1 MTDFEYRAICENI
14 REDYESKKQVR
25 VDENGILSIMNGNA
39 LWVNG
44 DVTTDIEGEYRISA
58 DDLRR
63 LMVMMSE
70 QDMMQV
76 KTVVTSW
83 QHNHYPCQSSTFC
96 NWITSNE
103 AVAEE
108 VKKMHE
114 AYKHIN
120 SDLDDVRTKCQNI
133 KRKYN
138 EAMAQIKK
146 FNDSRH
152 WWERKINISSE
163 EIE

>member
-1 MTDFEYRAICENI
+1 MIEL
-14 REDYESKKQVR
+14 ESKKRVR
-25 VDENGILSIMNGNA
+25 IDESGILTIENDNA

-44 DVTTDIEGEYRISA
+44 DVTTDITGEYIISA

-63 LMVMMSE
+63 LMVMMSG

-96 NWITSNE
+96 NWITSNV

-108 VKKMHE
+108 VEKMHK
-114 AYKHIN
+114 AYDRVK
-120 SDLDDVRTKCQNI
+120 SDLEDAEVKCRNI
-133 KRKYN
+133 KRKHN
-138 EAMAQIKK
+138 DIVEQIKK

-152 WWERKINISSE
+152 WWERKIDISSK

>member
-1 MTDFEYRAICENI
+1 MIEL
-14 REDYESKKQVR
+14 ESKKRVR
-25 VDENGILSIMNGNA
+25 VDESGILTIENDNA

-44 DVTTDIEGEYRISA
+44 DVTTDIAGEYIISA

-63 LMVMMSE
+63 LMVMMSG

-96 NWITSNE
+96 NWITSNV
-103 AVAEE
+103 AAAEE
-108 VKKMHE
+108 VEKMHK
-114 AYKHIN
+114 AYDRVK
-120 SDLDDVRTKCQNI
+120 SDLEDAEVKCRNI
-133 KRKYN
+133 KIKHN
-138 EAMAQIKK
+138 EFVEQIKK

-152 WWERKINISSE
+152 WWERKIDISSE

>member
-1 MTDFEYRAICENI
+1 MTDLEYNTI
-14 REDYESKKQVR
+14 RENVKREICESKKRVR
-25 VDENGILSIMNGNA
+25 IDESGVLTIANDNA

-44 DVTTDIEGEYRISA
+44 DVTTDIAGEYIISA

-63 LMVMMSE
+63 LMVMMSG

-96 NWITSNE
+96 NWITSND

-108 VKKMHE
+108 VEKMHK
-114 AYKHIN
+114 AYNQANIE
-120 SDLDDVRTKCQNI
+120 CQNI
-133 KRKYN
+133 KRKHN
-138 EAMAQIKK
+138 EIMKQIKK

>member
-14 REDYESKKQVR
+14 REDYVSKKQVR

-63 LMVMMSE
+63 LMVMMSG

-76 KTVVTSW
+76 RTVDTSW
-83 QHNHYPCQSSTFC
+83 LRVYYPCNTH
-96 NWITSNE
+96 NTWITSNV
-103 AVAEE
+103 AAAEE
-108 VKKMHE
+108 VKKMHK
-114 AYKHIN
+114 AYE
-120 SDLDDVRTKCQNI
+120 DAETKCQNI

>member
-1 MTDFEYRAICENI
+1 MADL
-14 REDYESKKQVR
+14 ESKKRVR
-25 VDENGILSIMNGNA
+25 IDESGVLSIANDNA

-44 DVTTDIEGEYRISA
+44 DVTTDITGEYIISA

-63 LMVMMSE
+63 LMVMMTE

-76 KTVVTSW
+76 RTVVSSW
-83 QHNHYPCQSSTFC
+83 QHRHYPCQLTAY
-96 NWITSNE
+96 NTWITSNKT
-103 AVAEE
+103 VAEE
-108 VKKMHE
+108 VEKMHK
-114 AYKHIN
+114 AYDRAN
-120 SDLDDVRTKCQNI
+120 SELEDAKIKCQNI
-133 KRKYN
+133 KQKHN
-138 EAMAQIKK
+138 EIVSQIKK